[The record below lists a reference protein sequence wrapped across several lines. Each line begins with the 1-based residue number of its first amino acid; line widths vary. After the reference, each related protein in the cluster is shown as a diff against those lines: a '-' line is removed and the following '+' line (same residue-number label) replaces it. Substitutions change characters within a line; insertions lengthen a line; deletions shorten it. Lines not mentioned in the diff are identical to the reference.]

1 MNRLQL
7 DLEGNEVIP
16 AVAQSP
22 LPPKSKLA
30 VMAATGT
37 DIRLLIIILIAMELP
52 VQGLL
57 TAAGC

>member
-1 MNRLQL
+1 
-7 DLEGNEVIP
+7 
-16 AVAQSP
+16 VAQSP